1 MSKTLQLNWNINK
14 CAFCWFL
21 IYLWYMLLC
30 YKSARSFTI
39 LNSTKNSSTLKFIL
53 LSLRHQLHVAYKVCS
68 TMYHPF
74 MPSIVTYKLGYICKY
89 NTYRGITLSLCLH
102 VSFVDTFQKNA
113 EYFNTHY
120 KVSPYFSNTFTTGHH
135 RDIVSREIYKWYP
148 LNVNTLCFKLMLT
161 AQCPTI
167 SSASTCT

>member
-1 MSKTLQLNWNINK
+1 ML
-14 CAFCWFL
+14 
-21 IYLWYMLLC
+21 LWY
-30 YKSARSFTI
+30 KTAHSFTI
-39 LNSTKNSSTLKFIL
+39 LNSTKNNSTLKFIL
-53 LSLRHQLHVAYKVCS
+53 VSLRHQLYAAYKVCS

-74 MPSIVTYKLGYICKY
+74 MPSILTYKLGYVCKY
-89 NTYRGITLSLCLH
+89 NTYGAITLSLCLH

-135 RDIVSREIYKWYP
+135 TDIVSREIYKWYP
-148 LNVNTLCFKLMLT
+148 LNVNTWYFKLIMLT

-167 SSASTCT
+167 SSASACT